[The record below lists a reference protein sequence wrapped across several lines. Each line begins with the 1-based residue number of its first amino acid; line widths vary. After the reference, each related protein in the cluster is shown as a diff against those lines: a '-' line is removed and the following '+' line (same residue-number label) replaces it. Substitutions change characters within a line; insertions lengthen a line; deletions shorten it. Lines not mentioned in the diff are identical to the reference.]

1 MAIKSYIPRINLNTK
16 HRRTMSQQSFNPETY
31 LESCSYRRLQTLSKQ
46 NGIKANQ
53 SGDVLKQQLSTMSQQ
68 SFNPETYLE
77 SCSYRRLQT
86 LSKQNN
92 YYQQNGHQDLY
103 NHTKAQKQRNA
114 QSGRT
119 KINLNNLNFGVSF
132 DIDRP
137 GYNKFGGDI
146 LQDNR
151 RYWVR

>member
-53 SGDVLKQQLSTMSQQ
+53 SGDVLKQQLSIH
-68 SFNPETYLE
+68 
-77 SCSYRRLQT
+77 
-86 LSKQNN
+86 
-92 YYQQNGHQDLY
+92 YQQHGHQELY
-103 NHTKAQKQRNA
+103 NHTKMQKQRNA

-146 LQDNR
+146 LQENR
-151 RYWVR
+151 RYWVHRTTNNVPTII

>member
-53 SGDVLKQQLSTMSQQ
+53 SGDVLKQQLSIHYQQHGHQELYNHTKMQKQRNAQSTMSQQ

-86 LSKQNN
+86 LSKQN
-92 YYQQNGHQDLY
+92 
-103 NHTKAQKQRNA
+103 
-114 QSGRT
+114 GRT

-151 RYWVR
+151 RYWA